1 MKKQSLAAAAAFA
14 LAASILAAGC
24 GKKETASTETSA
36 ETSAVEESTEAST
49 EETEEST
56 QEETEESEAQEAAQ
70 YHMLQG
76 TIVKMGAEGNVFTL
90 QADDGNS
97 YDIGLTDIRDVEVE
111 LAQDG
116 GGSAGAGG
124 VDHHDGDR
132 NYHGQCYEHIF
143 HEDRGRQ
150 GAKLYERQLPH

>member
-36 ETSAVEESTEAST
+36 ETSAVEESTEAGT

-56 QEETEESEAQEAAQ
+56 QAAQ

-111 LAQDG
+111 LAQD
-116 GGSAGAGG
+116 
-124 VDHHDGDR
+124 V
-132 NYHGQCYEHIF
+132 HI
-143 HEDRGRQ
+143 
-150 GAKLYERQLPH
+150 AIA

>member
-111 LAQDG
+111 LAQDVHI
-116 GGSAGAGG
+116 AI
-124 VDHHDGDR
+124 DR
-132 NYHGQCYEHIF
+132 
-143 HEDRGRQ
+143 
-150 GAKLYERQLPH
+150 KSVV